1 MNANLKGDVRIRGV
15 PIKEFIEKIVSETT
29 ELKPVINDT
38 KKDTNETDGLSVLK
52 EKIQYLE
59 AFQDEKKVL
68 SDNIQDVSKQL
79 IELNNKLTNL
89 EKSFEEKAGEPGNGI
104 KELKN
109 NVHELENKLTNLDK
123 AFEKKV
129 GEPEDEAKE
138 FDKKVKEIETKL
150 TNMEKSLLEKLDKKV
165 KELATEKYVEKK
177 IGEIKPKRGVDQNS
191 LDSAISEIKEDFDSK
206 VKVVSNALAEL
217 RKELEE

>member
-1 MNANLKGDVRIRGV
+1 MNANLKGNVRIRGV
-15 PIKEFIEKIVSETT
+15 PIEEFIEKIVSETT

-38 KKDTNETDGLSVLK
+38 KKDTNETDGLSVLE

-79 IELNNKLTNL
+79 TELKNKLTNL
-89 EKSFEEKAGEPGNGI
+89 EKSFSEKSGEPGNET
-104 KELKN
+104 KELKS
-109 NVHELENKLTNLDK
+109 NVNELETKLTNLEK

-129 GEPEDEAKE
+129 GEPEDEEKE
-138 FDKKVKEIETKL
+138 FDRKVKELETKL
-150 TNMEKSLLEKLDKKV
+150 TNTEKSVLEKLDKKL

-191 LDSAISEIKEDFDSK
+191 LDSAINEIKEDLDSK
-206 VKVVSNALAEL
+206 IKVVSNALAEL